1 MIEII
6 QISADYDSVF
16 ALVIEIDGVGY
27 STSMRDFVAETG
39 HGQLM
44 LTVQNPAFSRA
55 LLKHSFKS
63 IPPKIS
69 RINFPDVVSLKNDEV
84 FFSVSAFQNNDGV
97 CSLEF
102 TFEKSPEWRLRW
114 SFGTYTE
121 MAIAL
126 AIINAPG
133 IVRTGFSKSITFNS
147 SFEPIRD
154 LETFSLQIT
163 ECTRHLQTIHED
175 TVRVLA
181 QETDSMSLRM
191 LFTFPDE
198 IKTSCKQYL
207 LYFSEFLRDLG
218 LEVKTSLSEEVG
230 NVLFRVTPDSKEV
243 AMDAIK
249 KALDIYLQLP
259 NQDFEEG
266 KNRSIAIEKLES
278 AIYRLRSDL
287 KLASAELQA
296 KNATIQAHEL
306 TIGMQ
311 RALIGGRLLPQP
323 TEKPDISIQAKE
335 DLIPGLLSLGIYE
348 EKGVHVNLGEVL
360 RRVKAL
366 FKKKEAL

>member
-1 MIEII
+1 
-6 QISADYDSVF
+6 
-16 ALVIEIDGVGY
+16 
-27 STSMRDFVAETG
+27 MRDFVAETG

-44 LTVQNPAFSRA
+44 LTVQNPALSHN

-69 RINFPDVVSLKNDEV
+69 RINFPEVVSLKNGEV
-84 FFSVSAFQNNDGV
+84 FFSVSAFRNSDSV

-102 TFEKSPEWRLRW
+102 TFKKSAEWRLPW
-114 SFGTYTE
+114 SFGSYTE

-126 AIINAPG
+126 AIINAPD
-133 IVRTGFSKSITFNS
+133 IMRTGFAKSITFNS
-147 SFEPIRD
+147 SFEPIKN
-154 LETFSLQIT
+154 LETLSSQIT
-163 ECTRHLQTIHED
+163 ECTLQLQAIHED
-175 TVRVLA
+175 TVRVLL

-218 LEVKTSLSEEVG
+218 VEAKTSLTEEVG
-230 NVLFRVTPDSKEV
+230 NILFRVTPDSKEV

-259 NQDFEEG
+259 NQNFEEG
-266 KNRSIAIEKLES
+266 KNRSIAIERLES

-296 KNATIQAHEL
+296 KNATIQAQEL
-306 TIGMQ
+306 TISMQ

-323 TEKPDISIQAKE
+323 TEKPDNNVEAKE
-335 DLIPGLLSLGIYE
+335 DLVPGLLSLGVYE
-348 EKGVHVNLGEVL
+348 GKGVYVNLGEVL

-366 FKKKEAL
+366 FTKKEV